1 MFHGERKRKYITVVN
16 LKTFIYM
23 AISVVMNLFIHVGK
37 STQTV
42 SQALLDFTKLRG
54 LG

>member
-1 MFHGERKRKYITVVN
+1 MEKGKENITVVN

-42 SQALLDFTKLRG
+42 SQALLDFTKLRV